1 MYIVKFLFHDY
12 CKFHLIYSRY
22 LFMKIS
28 LWNWHTVL
36 ILQKYLLICW
46 LNPKLQ
52 IKQGNNFSNTIAVPQ
67 KHWLTRCAIS
77 SFANLRC
84 AIEKAF
90 SALVGTSLGRKKNR
104 FLTPPPPKKKSKK
117 QWTVSTGL
125 YVSKHDI
132 LITWHAILVAPLVHR
147 LSHLIVVLTQD
158 H

>member
-12 CKFHLIYSRY
+12 CKFHLIYSKY

-52 IKQGNNFSNTIAVPQ
+52 IKQGNNFTYTIAVPQ

-77 SFANLRC
+77 SFSNLRC

-90 SALVGTSLGRKKNR
+90 SALVGTSLGRKKNSSS
-104 FLTPPPPKKKSKK
+104 LPPPKKKKSKK

-125 YVSKHDI
+125 YVSKHI
-132 LITWHAILVAPLVHR
+132 LITWYAILVTPLVHQ
-147 LSHLIVVLTQD
+147 LSRVT
-158 H
+158 